1 MAVTA
6 RAAFRFKRLRF
17 VDGAFTL
24 YMELG
29 IAIAFTSVWFVCSL
43 TGLIFNS
50 LTVLSG
56 SLILLI
62 VFLLYGRGRHDLFF
76 KDREGLRRFLL
87 GFLAFSILF
96 MIAVFIKGYKPSV
109 DHQTEQYM
117 DIGFMNA
124 IFRQQ
129 KVPFEDIWATGK
141 KVNYYYLG
149 QAAAV
154 FMSRLSFTGP
164 DKGYNYMLCMVF
176 AGLTMSVFELTQAF
190 LSSFKGMKKG
200 VPVFAGMISGLLVS
214 CGGNGHF
221 IIYGIF
227 KYIYCRIFKADT
239 DYSYWF
245 SDSTLFIGYDPDLP
259 DKGKHEFPAYTLVL
273 GDLHAHVCNMLFT
286 IALLAVLI
294 DLVLCDDSG
303 EKEGKHSFLHILF
316 MGLLLGLFRGVNY
329 WDMPI
334 YFVVCGAVILFT
346 DIKKHGAGIKT
357 FGHVL
362 FKGFIIYS
370 TGLLLMLPFIIK
382 YDNPASGIH
391 ICDRHSQPVKLLII
405 WFPFL
410 VSSLLILIF
419 SLGKLADRKRGD
431 IEDAQDEDIRYL
443 TVIAITLCG
452 LGLILLPEL
461 IYVKDIYGEEFQRY
475 NTMFKLTFQAFILL
489 AVMTGTGI
497 GLFLNEG
504 LNRIRS
510 GKPGKLYLAIS
521 LFTAGMSVMLIAY
534 MPRAIKLWFGDIN
547 KTEYRQGI
555 SATDFIRHDPSYDDV
570 RDALDII
577 SSDKRRNIRLIEEAG
592 TSYSPH
598 NRISVF
604 TGASCISGW
613 FVHEWVWHNDSDDV
627 SMRHGEVRYFYE
639 SGDEN
644 YCRALVGKYDIDYI
658 YVGSAVREMYDVDIS
673 GFEGLGRK
681 VWENADEG
689 YMLIATD

>member
-29 IAIAFTSVWFVCSL
+29 VAIAFTSVWFVCSL

-56 SLILLI
+56 TLILLI
-62 VFLLYGRGRHDLFF
+62 VFLLYGRGRYDLFF
-76 KDREGLRRFLL
+76 KDREGLKRFLL

-117 DIGFMNA
+117 DLGFMNA

-129 KVPFEDIWATGK
+129 KVPFEDIWAAGK

-154 FMSRLSFTGP
+154 FMSRLSFVGP

-190 LSSFKGMKKG
+190 LSSFKCMKKG
-200 VPVFAGMISGLLVS
+200 IPVFAGMISGLLVS

-221 IIYGIF
+221 IIYGLF
-227 KYIYCRIFKADT
+227 KYIYRRIFKADT

-286 IALLAVLI
+286 IVLLAVLI
-294 DLVLCDDSG
+294 DHILSADEG
-303 EKEGKHSFLHILF
+303 EKDKKQFPSHFLL

-346 DIKKHGAGIKT
+346 DIKKHGAGIRT
-357 FGHVL
+357 FGNVL
-362 FKGFIIYS
+362 FKGLIIYI
-370 TGLLLMLPFIIK
+370 TGILFMLPFIIK
-382 YDNPASGIH
+382 YDKPVSGVH
-391 ICDRHSQPVKLLII
+391 ICDRHSPLLKLFII

-419 SLGKLADRKRGD
+419 SLGKLADKKRREK
-431 IEDAQDEDIRYL
+431 EDARDEDIRYL

-461 IYVKDIYGEEFQRY
+461 IYVKDIYGDEFQRY

-489 AVMTGTGI
+489 AFMTGTGI
-497 GLFLNEG
+497 GLFFNEG

-510 GKPGKLYLAIS
+510 GKPGKLYLVIS
-521 LFTAGMSVMLIAY
+521 LFAAGMSVMLIAY

-547 KTEYRQGI
+547 RTEYRQGI

-570 RDALDII
+570 REVLDII

-598 NRISVF
+598 NRISAF

-639 SGDEN
+639 SGDED
-644 YCRALVGKYDIDYI
+644 YCRALIGKYDIDYI
-658 YVGSAVREMYDVDIS
+658 YVGSVVREMYDVDIS